1 MEQLLIEDEA
11 EMEEP
16 LKNEAELTV
25 ELMCRDWP
33 CTGGEFPDERVL
45 LEELLLEEESN
56 ETTAGAFG

>member
-1 MEQLLIEDEA
+1 
-11 EMEEP
+11 MEEP